1 MRKSRSIRLVLLGSL
16 SLVALAACEE
26 NDPLKGAD
34 IIRDQKECASR
45 PDPDACRMALADAR
59 QAHVQSAPKFANRQ
73 ECEAQFGVNN
83 CGTPEQVL
91 RFGDEAAQAQGS
103 QAQATQAQAG
113 ATPAP
118 AGQQQASSGG
128 SIFMP
133 MMMGYMM
140 GRMLGGASGPWAA
153 QPMYRDAA
161 NTGYVGGQAG
171 PAKSIGTLSAKRFP
185 DIPPATSVAR
195 RGFGATG
202 TTASASAAS

>member
-45 PDPDACRMALADAR
+45 ADPDACRMALADAR
-59 QAHVQSAPKFANRQ
+59 QTHVQTAPKFANRQ
-73 ECEAQFGVNN
+73 ECEAQFGANN

-91 RFGDEAAQAQGS
+91 RFGDEANPQ
-103 QAQATQAQAG
+103 TAG
-113 ATPAP
+113 ASPAP
-118 AGQQQASSGG
+118 ANQQQAQQGGG
-128 SIFMP
+128 SVFMP
-133 MMMGYMM
+133 LMMGYMM
-140 GRMLGGASGPWAA
+140 GRMMGGAGGPWAA

-161 NTGYVGGQAG
+161 NTGYVGNRAG
-171 PAKSIGTLSAKRFP
+171 TAQSVGTLSAKRFP

-202 TTASASAAS
+202 TAASASASS